1 MTTSGAPQREFLVDG
16 PLPTGVVALEASAGT
31 GKTYAL
37 TALATR
43 FIAERQISASQLCM
57 VTFTEA
63 ATAELRGRI
72 RERIAETAD
81 HLDAVIDGGAA
92 VVNDPVS
99 SAIADTTP
107 TELVARRDALRR
119 ALAEFDTATIATIH
133 GFCSRVLAGRG
144 PEARIVTSG
153 AEQVVEAAGDVAL
166 AAVADAP
173 DLVLK
178 PKRLAKAAAQMLQMP
193 TARLVGAYLGRD
205 HGRLRPSQLESV
217 LLTDQAM
224 EVTERIVAEVRQRR
238 SERAERT
245 FDSLLSETRDLL
257 AGPEA
262 AVVIRSLRD
271 RYRIVLIDEFQD
283 TDQVQW
289 EIFKRAFIDRA
300 PAGGDT
306 GSRGSSRQIAADQTV
321 ADQTAADPAAAGQV
335 VVIVG
340 DPKQSI
346 YRFRSAEIAAYLD
359 AVSTA
364 DEVLTLG
371 TNWRS
376 DAPLLEGLESLME
389 GFQFGS
395 PEVVFTPVT
404 AAEGH
409 EVSGLLGDGG
419 TAVQLRAID
428 PGGDQAPTAD
438 QASRA
443 VRRDLVRTVQSLLS
457 GDTRLVTGGR
467 ERALEA
473 RDIAV
478 LTRSNAQGRLV
489 TDLLSGVGIPAASSS
504 GGSVLESAAA
514 QQWQI
519 MLRALERPGATGP
532 ARAAAL
538 GWFLPTTAAQLA
550 DFSDSEALE
559 LHETLRRWRAELRR
573 GGIPALLAA
582 ARAGGLSQRVLGR
595 SGGERDLTDLDHVA
609 ELLQTL
615 TTSRSPAGLLS
626 ALASAA
632 KVTEEDRTLGALTER
647 RIDRDDDAVQI
658 MTIHRAKGLEFAVVL
673 VPFLW
678 SGSGPDRSMPHAVID
693 GQRCLDASWIAE
705 CDRSR
710 NPGLREAVTA
720 EQNAESRRLL
730 YVALTRARHRC
741 IMWWS
746 RDRGSGARPLGELL
760 EHRLGMTPLSVGH
773 LEPLT
778 SAAPDTISIT
788 PVPLDIAA
796 PRAIAVPISDDS
808 DEGSE
813 PDEPPRAV
821 SRAWRFEFEPSWRIW
836 SFTSIVAGAKHPAS
850 SSRLDPAPD
859 GIPVLGGADEADIDR
874 PAPVDIEPIGTP
886 LADAPAGATF
896 GTLIH
901 RVLEHAD
908 FTADPLGDHLIELC
922 DQALVRQPLAIDA
935 EALGAGLAYALT
947 TPLGGPVGS
956 FALTGLDQRDRI
968 DELEFH
974 LPLGRLRAT
983 DLAEVLADTLAGD
996 DPVRPWA
1003 IQLAGTDSS
1012 QMGDGDPGGEFAIDL
1027 SGRLTGSIDLTLRHR
1042 VDGTD
1047 RYFVADYKSNRLAHR
1062 AAYAPG
1068 ALIDAMVQHHY
1079 PLQAALYLVAL
1090 HRYLRWRLR
1099 GYDPTVHLGGA
1110 AYLFVRGMDPG
1121 VGAGHGVFWW
1131 VPATEAVLALDAV
1144 LGAGGANGGRRGGN
1158 R

>member
-1 MTTSGAPQREFLVDG
+1 MTTGGAPPHEFLVDG

-43 FIAERQISASQLCM
+43 FIAERQISASELCM

-81 HLDAVIDGGAA
+81 HLDAVIDAG
-92 VVNDPVS
+92 VVVTDDPVFR
-99 SAIADTTP
+99 AVAATTP

-144 PEARIVTSG
+144 PEARIVASG
-153 AEQVVEAAGDVAL
+153 AEQVVEAASDIAL
-166 AAVADAP
+166 ATVADTP
-173 DLVLK
+173 DLVLR
-178 PKRLAKAAAQMLQMP
+178 PRRLAQAAAQMLQMP
-193 TARLVGAYLGRD
+193 TARLVGAYMDRD
-205 HGRLRPSQLESV
+205 HDGLRSSQLESV
-217 LLTDQAM
+217 VHTDQVM
-224 EVTERIVAEVRQRR
+224 EVTERIVAEVRDRR
-238 SERAERT
+238 AERAERT
-245 FDSLLSETRDLL
+245 FDSLLSDTRDLL

-300 PAGGDT
+300 PDGGDT
-306 GSRGSSRQIAADQTV
+306 GSRRSSNSIAVDQTV
-321 ADQTAADPAAAGQV
+321 ADQV

-359 AVSTA
+359 AVATA
-364 DEVLTLG
+364 GEVLTLG

-376 DAPLLEGLESLME
+376 DAPLLEGLESLMT
-389 GFQFGS
+389 GFEFGS

-409 EVSGLLGDGG
+409 EGSGLVGDDGA
-419 TAVQLRAID
+419 AVQLRAID
-428 PGGDQAPTAD
+428 TGDDTAPTAD
-438 QASRA
+438 QAGRA
-443 VRRDLVRTVQSLLS
+443 VRRDLVRMVQSLLG
-457 GDTRLVTGGR
+457 GDIRLVGGGR
-467 ERALEA
+467 DRALEA

-478 LTRSNAQGRLV
+478 LTRSNAQARTITG
-489 TDLLSGVGIPAASSS
+489 LLSDVGIPAASSS
-504 GGSVLESAAA
+504 GGSVLESVAA

-519 MLRALERPGATGP
+519 MLRALERPGSTEP

-538 GWFLPTTAAQLA
+538 GWFLPTTAEQLA

-615 TTSRSPAGLLS
+615 TTSRSPAGLLG
-626 ALASAA
+626 ALANAA
-632 KVTEEDRTLGALTER
+632 KAAEEDRTLGQLTER

-678 SGSGPDRSMPHAVID
+678 SGSGSHGSIPHAVID
-693 GQRCLDASWIAE
+693 GQRCLDASWIAGY
-705 CDRSR
+705 DKSR
-710 NPGLREAVTA
+710 NLGLKAAATA
-720 EQNAESRRLL
+720 EENAESRRLL

-741 IMWWS
+741 ILWWS

-760 EHRLGMTPLSVGH
+760 EHRLGREPLSAAS
-773 LEPLT
+773 LEPLM
-778 SAAPDTISIT
+778 SAARETVSVAA
-788 PVPLDIAA
+788 VPLDIAA
-796 PRAIAVPISDDS
+796 PRAIGAPTSGDVGAD
-808 DEGSE
+808 GE
-813 PDEPPRAV
+813 PCETPGAV
-821 SRAWRFEFEPSWRIW
+821 SHAWRSEFEPSWRIW
-836 SFTSIVAGAKHPAS
+836 SFTSIVAGAKHPVS
-850 SSRLDPAPD
+850 SSRVDPAPD
-859 GIPVLGGADEADIDR
+859 GIPVLGGIDEGGIDSFES
-874 PAPVDIEPIGTP
+874 VEIEPIGTP

-896 GTLIH
+896 GTLMH
-901 RVLEHAD
+901 RILEHAD

-922 DQALVRQPLAIDA
+922 DLALVRQPLAIGA
-935 EALGAGLAYALT
+935 EPLGTGLAYALS

-974 LPLGRLRAT
+974 LPLGRLRAS
-983 DLAEVLADTLAGD
+983 DLAGVLADTLDGD

-1003 IQLAGTDSS
+1003 IQQAGTDGS
-1012 QMGDGDPGGEFAIDL
+1012 QMGGGVPGGEFAIDL
-1027 SGRLTGSIDLTLRHR
+1027 SGRLTGSIDLTFRHR
-1042 VDGTD
+1042 AGATD

-1062 AAYAPG
+1062 AAYAPS

-1090 HRYLRWRLR
+1090 HRYLRWRMR
-1099 GYDPTVHLGGA
+1099 GYDPTAHLGGA
-1110 AYLFVRGMDPG
+1110 AYLFMRGMDPSAG
-1121 VGAGHGVFWW
+1121 DGHGVFWW
-1131 VPATEAVLALDAV
+1131 APRTEAVLALDAV
-1144 LGAGGANGGRRGGN
+1144 LSAVAATGSDDGEIG
-1158 R
+1158 